1 MIKIKN
7 IKKTF
12 NPLSKNKNEVLKG
25 VSIDFPDTGLVAIFG
40 KSGSGKTTLLNI
52 IGGLEKADSGEI
64 LFNDEKLN
72 NNEDKLR
79 NKLIGYIFQN
89 YYLEKNSTI
98 VDIMHNQMIIAGY
111 NDEKLIE
118 ERTKEVLELVDMYR
132 FKNKRSDALSGGQK
146 QRVAIARALIKG
158 SDVILADEPT
168 GNLDNENTIHV
179 MEILKKISKT
189 KLVVLV
195 THEQNLI
202 RDYADTY
209 IPLVDG
215 LIDYNLKVDTDINY
229 EINKNNIYLN
239 KDNYNEYKNQNINL
253 KIYGNNNIDAN
264 IEIINDKNKVF
275 IIPNKNVEILNEFS
289 EKKII
294 YEEEKEKSDIKLIDF
309 KNTSTNKRGKL
320 FKLKN
325 IFKVN
330 KESEEE
336 KILSLSSI
344 IKLIFILGFAVIV
357 AFLAMNIFD
366 ISNKTII
373 KKKLDDNT
381 IYTNLSNYTEIR
393 KIKEEKYDYIDFFE
407 TEYRNENF
415 SFDGSL
421 GLSSINVDCEIRALE
436 DNEINLNFGNEIK
449 ESEIYITTKLANNI
463 INEFRIDTL
472 KNKNTLL
479 MMNFKSSYHIAG
491 IVDGDNPIVYM
502 KKNEYVNYL
511 GVYKKLQF
519 NDYNN
524 YLISNDYS
532 NQSFE
537 SKIKINDDYELKN
550 DECSVI
556 INRNSLYKMMKNTG
570 EADYLV
576 DYTNNKIK
584 IENKAIQ
591 LKNSKLFVKSFEISR
606 NISDSDIVILVN
618 SNVMKNIFVNI
629 SPSIDN
635 LNNDL
640 SSNGLKSNYY
650 FKIKYGD
657 SNYELLNEEFINRSI
672 QIIDINQIYENNI
685 NNLKK
690 DLYTNLYIFLL
701 IVLLMYC
708 VFYLIEKS
716 GSLKNSKEYGI
727 YRAIGV
733 NKTNLL
739 FKEFIL
745 SIYKNLIPFT
755 LFYILVLVLIGI
767 RYYILNINLLNFI
780 LISFASY
787 GIISIL
793 LMFISLI
800 PYLFVLFNTPARIL
814 ARYDI

>member
-1 MIKIKN
+1 MIKIRN

-275 IIPNKNVEILNEFS
+275 ILPNKNVEILNEFS

-330 KESEEE
+330 KESE
-336 KILSLSSI
+336 
-344 IKLIFILGFAVIV
+344 
-357 AFLAMNIFD
+357 
-366 ISNKTII
+366 
-373 KKKLDDNT
+373 
-381 IYTNLSNYTEIR
+381 
-393 KIKEEKYDYIDFFE
+393 
-407 TEYRNENF
+407 
-415 SFDGSL
+415 
-421 GLSSINVDCEIRALE
+421 
-436 DNEINLNFGNEIK
+436 
-449 ESEIYITTKLANNI
+449 
-463 INEFRIDTL
+463 
-472 KNKNTLL
+472 
-479 MMNFKSSYHIAG
+479 
-491 IVDGDNPIVYM
+491 
-502 KKNEYVNYL
+502 
-511 GVYKKLQF
+511 
-519 NDYNN
+519 
-524 YLISNDYS
+524 
-532 NQSFE
+532 
-537 SKIKINDDYELKN
+537 
-550 DECSVI
+550 
-556 INRNSLYKMMKNTG
+556 
-570 EADYLV
+570 
-576 DYTNNKIK
+576 
-584 IENKAIQ
+584 
-591 LKNSKLFVKSFEISR
+591 
-606 NISDSDIVILVN
+606 
-618 SNVMKNIFVNI
+618 
-629 SPSIDN
+629 
-635 LNNDL
+635 
-640 SSNGLKSNYY
+640 
-650 FKIKYGD
+650 
-657 SNYELLNEEFINRSI
+657 
-672 QIIDINQIYENNI
+672 
-685 NNLKK
+685 
-690 DLYTNLYIFLL
+690 
-701 IVLLMYC
+701 
-708 VFYLIEKS
+708 
-716 GSLKNSKEYGI
+716 
-727 YRAIGV
+727 
-733 NKTNLL
+733 
-739 FKEFIL
+739 
-745 SIYKNLIPFT
+745 
-755 LFYILVLVLIGI
+755 
-767 RYYILNINLLNFI
+767 
-780 LISFASY
+780 
-787 GIISIL
+787 
-793 LMFISLI
+793 
-800 PYLFVLFNTPARIL
+800 
-814 ARYDI
+814 